1 MFYAY
6 SAAHY
11 SGPNMI
17 CCCDTCICRF
27 SLEKCEALNFFF
39 CFRWLLIW
47 FKREFEWV
55 DIMRL
60 WEVLFSDFLSSQF
73 QLFVAMSILDKHRD
87 VMMDHL
93 QGFDEILKV
102 SDSTSAFL
110 FNSIVCP
117 G

>member
-1 MFYAY
+1 LCATDPN
-6 SAAHY
+6 AAQCY
-11 SGPNMI
+11 PI
-17 CCCDTCICRF
+17 
-27 SLEKCEALNFFF
+27 LEKCEALNLFF

-60 WEVLFSDFLSSQF
+60 WEVLFSDHLSTQF
-73 QLFVAMSILDKHRD
+73 HLFVAMAILDKHRD

-102 SDSTSAFL
+102 SRWFL
-110 FNSIVCP
+110 VQWNKDITMLLRY
-117 G
+117 GGR

>member
-1 MFYAY
+1 MFFGNQIWHKTDMYIAVTILE
-6 SAAHY
+6 H
-11 SGPNMI
+11 
-17 CCCDTCICRF
+17 F
-27 SLEKCEALNFFF
+27 LLEKCEALNLFF

-60 WEVLFSDFLSSQF
+60 WEVLFSDHLSTQF
-73 QLFVAMSILDKHRD
+73 HLFVAMAILDKHRD

-102 SDSTSAFL
+102 YIPTC
-110 FNSIVCP
+110 ICR
-117 G
+117 